1 MNRKLLLAVLV
12 MLLICVALVILG
24 KQQERGVIFSSSAS
38 HSQQKE
44 EKEEVQEP
52 VTATLAVCGDIMS
65 HTPQTNDAYDAATDT
80 YSYLPCFQFV
90 QPWIQQADFAVGNFE
105 TTLNGPPYS
114 GYPQFCAPDAL
125 AHDTKAIGFD
135 LVTTANNHCMD
146 KGVGGVCRTLD
157 VLDEAGLQHIGTF
170 RSQEEYNANNGVVV
184 ADVGGISVAFLSY
197 TYGTNGIPIAAENDF
212 CLNRFNTD
220 YVSECVTLDQE
231 KLTRELSYAKTLG
244 ADLIA
249 VMIHWGIEYQTTENE
264 YQDQVADFLISNGA
278 DLILGSHSHVPQP
291 MMERTVTMEDGST
304 RTGFVV
310 YSLGNFVSNQS
321 PATVS
326 VDYTDV
332 TAIVN
337 LQLTKDF
344 EAGTT
349 TVTNVS
355 YVPLLVLNR
364 GANAAD
370 RYYVMDVHAA
380 MGDYENGDTSV
391 VNDSV
396 YQKLQYALN
405 GCHTILGE
413 SYDYVNNSDIKA
425 PGKTASAEETQAEE
439 TPAEAPAEEA
449 AAA

>member
-1 MNRKLLLAVLV
+1 MNRKLLLAALV
-12 MLLICVALVILG
+12 MILLCVVLILLG
-24 KQQERGVIFSSSAS
+24 KHQQNADPALSSSAS
-38 HSQQKE
+38 QQE
-44 EKEEVQEP
+44 ETESSDVPEP
-52 VTATLAVCGDIMS
+52 ITATLAVCGDMMS
-65 HTPQTNDAYDAATDT
+65 HSPQTNDAYDPATDT

-90 QPWIQQADFAVGNFE
+90 QPWVEQADFAVANFE

-125 AHDTKAIGFD
+125 AYDAKTIGFD
-135 LVTTANNHCMD
+135 LMTTANNHCMD
-146 KGVGGVCRTLD
+146 KGYNGACRTLD
-157 VLDEAGLQHIGTF
+157 VLDAAGLQHVGTF
-170 RSQEEYNANNGVVV
+170 RSQEEYDANSGVVV

-212 CLNRFNTD
+212 CLNRFNVD
-220 YVSECVTLDQE
+220 YVTDCCTLDE
-231 KLTRELSYAKTLG
+231 AKLTRELSYAQTLG

-264 YQDQVADFLISNGA
+264 YQDQVADFLIANGA

-291 MMERTVTMEDGST
+291 MMERTVTLDDGST

-321 PATVS
+321 PATVN
-326 VDYTDV
+326 VNYTDV
-332 TAIVN
+332 TALVN

-344 EAGTT
+344 ETETT

-364 GANAAD
+364 GSGVSD
-370 RYYVMDVHAA
+370 QYYVMDVHAA
-380 MGDYENGDTSV
+380 MGSYESGDTSIV
-391 VNDSV
+391 SDSI
-396 YQKLQYALN
+396 YSKLQYALE

-413 SYDYVNNSDIKA
+413 AYDYVNVPESGLAAA
-425 PGKTASAEETQAEE
+425 PAEASAEDGT
-439 TPAEAPAEEA
+439 AEAAENPA
-449 AAA
+449 